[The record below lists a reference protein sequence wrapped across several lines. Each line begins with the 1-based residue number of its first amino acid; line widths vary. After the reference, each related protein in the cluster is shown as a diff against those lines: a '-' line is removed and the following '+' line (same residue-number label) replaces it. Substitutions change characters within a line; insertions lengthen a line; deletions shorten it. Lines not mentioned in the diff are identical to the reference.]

1 MSQIESDQIVGW
13 APRDTDDAR
22 FLPSTS
28 LGCPICSLIRHSPTI
43 IGDRVGVLWPH
54 LRRVHVFSSSAE
66 AITSETIARTSSSVV
81 R

>member
-13 APRDTDDAR
+13 APRDTDDAH
-22 FLPSTS
+22 FSTS
-28 LGCPICSLIRHSPTI
+28 TSVGCPHLSLDKAVSHH
-43 IGDRVGVLWPH
+43 DRRQSGCAVAAFTT
-54 LRRVHVFSSSAE
+54 VHVFSSSAE

>member
-13 APRDTDDAR
+13 APRDTDDAGFYR
-22 FLPSTS
+22 RRVLVA
-28 LGCPICSLIRHSPTI
+28 PICPLDKAVSHH
-43 IGDRVGVLWPH
+43 DRRQSGCAVAAFTT
-54 LRRVHVFSSSAE
+54 VHVFSSSAE